1 MQPDPFAP
9 SPAFLAWLDSQSLDH
24 VVAAPE
30 AKPDTPRKR
39 ANGVP
44 EPQQRTGQVPRWLA
58 PPLPTR
64 FIRQEGT
71 LR

>member
-9 SPAFLAWLDSQSLDH
+9 SPAFLAWLDSQCPDH
-24 VVAAPE
+24 VVAEPE

-39 ANGVP
+39 VNSP
-44 EPQQRTGQVPRWLA
+44 PPPPRTGQVPRWLA

>member
-9 SPAFLAWLDSQSLDH
+9 SPAFLAWLDSQCQSY
-24 VVAAPE
+24 VAPEPE

-39 ANGVP
+39 ANSEP
-44 EPQQRTGQVPRWLA
+44 ELPRTGQVPRWLG
-58 PPLPTR
+58 PLLPTR
-64 FIRQEGT
+64 YIRQEGT